1 MNIALDRYL
10 ITKKSRPLLVAELSC
25 NHCGSLILAK
35 KIIKEAK
42 MQGADLIKF
51 QTYEPETMTLKSEKS
66 VFKIIVKYYLL
77 NFDKYK
83 ESKCKNDSKFKK
95 GLNKMVKVLE

>member
-1 MNIALDRYL
+1 MNIALDKFL

-25 NHCGSLILAK
+25 NHCGSLSLAK

-42 MQGADLIKF
+42 IQGADLIKF

-66 VFKIIVKYYLL
+66 DFK
-77 NFDKYK
+77 
-83 ESKCKNDSKFKK
+83 
-95 GLNKMVKVLE
+95 